1 MKQKLTFASILFGSI
16 LFFTGC
22 EKEPIPVNP
31 VANAGNSQTI
41 QLPITTTSVAGA
53 GSTTNGSIVGY
64 LWTLVSGPNVPVIS
78 SPSSASTNV
87 SGLIAGTYIL
97 QFSVTDNVGLSGVDT
112 MSLIV
117 LPPLLPPVANAG
129 PSPTIQLPTNSIAIT
144 GSGTT
149 TNGNISGYLW
159 SVVSGPNVPGISAT
173 TSASTNVTGLVA
185 GTYVLQLAVTDN
197 AGLIG
202 VDTMSILVKP
212 VPQQTLTI
220 QPANNPN
227 DTHIDSYNLIGG
239 AGDQEIE
246 IAAWTINGTP
256 TNWRVFLKFD
266 QSQIP
271 ANATIVSATL
281 YLYTKPAPHGVDPTN
296 AHSGS
301 NNAFYVER
309 ITSSWSPT
317 ALHWNTQP
325 TTTATNRVT
334 VPQSTSASVNAT
346 INVTAIVQDMKAN
359 GNNGFAFRLQNETY
373 YNARQYASSYYA
385 NAALHPKLVI
395 VYQ

>member
-1 MKQKLTFASILFGSI
+1 MKQKLTFPIILFVSI
-16 LFFTGC
+16 FFFIGC
-22 EKEPIPVNP
+22 EKEPTPVNP

-41 QLPITTTSVAGA
+41 QLPISTTSVAGA

-112 MSLIV
+112 MSIVV

-129 PSPTIQLPTNSIAIT
+129 PSPTVQLPTNSIAIT

-149 TNGNISGYLW
+149 TNGNITGYLW

-185 GTYVLQLAVTDN
+185 GTYILQLAVTDN
-197 AGLIG
+197 KGLMG

-227 DTHIDSYNLIGG
+227 DTHIDSYNLVGG
-239 AGDQEIE
+239 AGDTEIE
-246 IAAWTINGTP
+246 IASWTISGTP
-256 TNWRVFLKFD
+256 TNWRSYVKFD
-266 QSQIP
+266 QSQVP

-281 YLYTKPAPHGVDPTN
+281 YLYTTPAPHRVDPNN
-296 AHSGS
+296 AHSGTA
-301 NNAFYVER
+301 NAFYVER

-317 ALHWNTQP
+317 ALHWNTKP
-325 TTTATNRVT
+325 ATTATNRVSM
-334 VPQSTSASVNAT
+334 PQSTSSTENAT
-346 INVTAIVQDMKAN
+346 IDVTAIVRDMQVN
-359 GNNGFAFRLQNETY
+359 GNYGFAFRLQNEVY
-373 YNARQYASSYYA
+373 YNARQYASSYYS
-385 NAALHPKLVI
+385 NTALHPKLVI